1 MVDQNHSVYDLR
13 RLAFSNDVHV
23 RKHSNTLKGG
33 SGHLGFPSSLW
44 ENKLWFDGEQ
54 AFESYL
60 MKSPSNPHI
69 LERRLSL
76 LISCQSLALAF
87 PIQIRLVSL
96 RMRWR
101 AGGVIGR
108 GFQSTNWLPQTCWR
122 CWVFERKLSWWC
134 SLLPMQLI
142 GSEKP
147 KKSKISERPTK
158 LCNQWISA

>member
-1 MVDQNHSVYDLR
+1 MRAS
-13 RLAFSNDVHV
+13 
-23 RKHSNTLKGG
+23 
-33 SGHLGFPSSLW
+33 
-44 ENKLWFDGEQ
+44 ENIRTHWRAGVVIWDFHQACGKTNFVWFDGEQ

-60 MKSPSNPHI
+60 MKRPSNPRI

-158 LCNQWISA
+158 LYRFQVFADHVFAVLDLS